1 MSACAFSPSR
11 RSSPVALLV
20 HEASVPYVR
29 SVVAFMRRQL
39 ELHAGKEP
47 FYAEC
52 ATVAQ
57 ACVPVHSVVF
67 LVGEGFPRFE
77 RERSCRYVFVNFSVV
92 RRMRWWKPASPA
104 AVEWMRAKRQVL
116 MEKRDQFDMVLDFH
130 PIQTQWLAR
139 ALAPSTVRTFMTG
152 VSDDVSHAIR
162 KPLSSRRWDVCLVG
176 TESPR
181 RARMRARL
189 EARGLSVSPATAPG
203 LDAVIGD
210 CRVVANV
217 HFAACDTLEAPR
229 VVHALTA
236 GVCLVTEP
244 CLGLEELAPP
254 SCYVTAPFRRMPGVI
269 ADLVR
274 DSGRLDAISRAGA
287 DHIRGPYGARAE
299 ATWRSL
305 VQDALELGE

>member
-1 MSACAFSPSR
+1 MNAAATPSSR
-11 RSSPVALLV
+11 RPRPVALLV

-39 ELHAGKEP
+39 AVHAGGEP

-57 ACVPVHSVVF
+57 ARVPAGAVVY

-77 RERSCRYVFVNFSVV
+77 REPGCGYVFVNFSLL
-92 RRMRWWKPASPA
+92 RRMRWWKPVLPA
-104 AVEWMRAKRQVL
+104 AGAWMRQKRRAL
-116 MEKRDQFDMVLDFH
+116 LARRDQFDMVLDFH
-130 PIQTQWLAR
+130 PAQTRWLAR
-139 ALAPSTVRTFMTG
+139 ALAPSPVRTFMMG
-152 VSDDVSHAIR
+152 VPEEFPHVSRTPA
-162 KPLSSRRWDVCLVG
+162 STRRWDVCLVG

-181 RARMRARL
+181 RARMRERL
-189 EARGLSVSPATAPG
+189 QARGLSVSPATAPG
-203 LDAVIGD
+203 LEAVIGD

-244 CLGLEELAPP
+244 CVGLDAIAPP
-254 SCYVTAPFRRMPGVI
+254 SCYVTASYRRMPDVI
-269 ADLVR
+269 AGLVA
-274 DSGRLDAISRAGA
+274 DPGRFEAIAQAGA
-287 DHIRGPYGARAE
+287 DHIRAVYGARAD
-299 ATWRSL
+299 AGWRALVRDSL
-305 VQDALELGE
+305 ALGA